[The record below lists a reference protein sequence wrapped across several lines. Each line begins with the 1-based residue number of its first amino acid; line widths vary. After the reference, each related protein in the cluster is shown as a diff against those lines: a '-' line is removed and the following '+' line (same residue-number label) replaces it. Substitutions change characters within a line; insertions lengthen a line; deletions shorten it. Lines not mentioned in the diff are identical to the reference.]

1 MHDDIG
7 FGLHSRLSR
16 CPLTPAGLHEAMQAG
31 QTAWMTALLGDGSP
45 DSAQGPNRATA
56 SKARRIKDAFESRA
70 AVFPPRAI
78 VAQAGDPADRIYHV
92 HSGRLCRVRYLADGQ
107 RQFLG
112 IYLPGDIIGLE
123 GLYWPLRSDA
133 VETVSAATVLALD
146 TARAQELLARH
157 PEAALWLM
165 RSILAE
171 SRRLQMLA
179 TSIGRARAQA
189 RIAWF
194 LLELWRRLRCRG
206 LIAGHRFDL
215 PMTQQEIGDFLGLT
229 PVHVNRVLKSLKDEG
244 VVIVRRRAVTVHDA
258 TRLRVIAAPVICEA

>member
-1 MHDDIG
+1 M
-7 FGLHSRLSR
+7 
-16 CPLTPAGLHEAMQAG
+16 
-31 QTAWMTALLGDGSP
+31 
-45 DSAQGPNRATA
+45 
-56 SKARRIKDAFESRA
+56 
-70 AVFPPRAI
+70 
-78 VAQAGDPADRIYHV
+78 
-92 HSGRLCRVRYLADGQ
+92 
-107 RQFLG
+107 
-112 IYLPGDIIGLE
+112 
-123 GLYWPLRSDA
+123 
-133 VETVSAATVLALD
+133 LALD

-206 LIAGHRFDL
+206 LIAGRRFDL